1 MRVLIAAGGTGGHI
15 YPGLTI
21 ANEIKQRF
29 PHGEIVFVGTEY
41 GLEKDIIPRA
51 GYPLELIAVQYFRRA
66 LSFDSIKTGI
76 VALRGLA
83 QSFAVIK
90 EFQPDIVIG
99 TGGYVAGPL
108 LLAAALRR
116 VPTLIQEQNALPG
129 VTNRILGRFAKSIA
143 LGYQEA
149 ARYFPKGDRIIV
161 TGNPI
166 RSEITAMAKQE
177 AIDTL
182 QLDPTCRTVVVFG
195 GSQGGLSINRAM
207 LDLAPRLNQERSL
220 QVIHQTGQKTYASI
234 AGEVLAKTGNPSPAS
249 LPEMVEYGCIRI
261 VPYIYNMPA
270 ALAAADLVVGRAG
283 ALSLAEIAARGL
295 PAILI
300 PFPHAAENHQE
311 KNARVLERAGAAKVL
326 LDQDVSAE
334 SLGDLMFYLLS
345 DSTLLRQMALAS
357 KSLGRIDATRAIVD
371 EIEVLTKRR

>member
-1 MRVLIAAGGTGGHI
+1 
-15 YPGLTI
+15 
-21 ANEIKQRF
+21 
-29 PHGEIVFVGTEY
+29 
-41 GLEKDIIPRA
+41 
-51 GYPLELIAVQYFRRA
+51 
-66 LSFDSIKTGI
+66 
-76 VALRGLA
+76 
-83 QSFAVIK
+83 
-90 EFQPDIVIG
+90 
-99 TGGYVAGPL
+99 
-108 LLAAALRR
+108 
-116 VPTLIQEQNALPG
+116 
-129 VTNRILGRFAKSIA
+129 
-143 LGYQEA
+143 
-149 ARYFPKGDRIIV
+149 
-161 TGNPI
+161 
-166 RSEITAMAKQE
+166 MAKQE